1 MRLEVPAAGTI
12 YKVAVQ
18 IPPGHL
24 DAVMDSV
31 TGVITPVYP
40 GYTRVFT
47 YWPVKG
53 TWIPSEG
60 SDPFIGNVGCV
71 ETADEI
77 RLEFAVSSDEMPAAV
92 AAVRRVHPYE
102 EPAIDIIPMIPW
114 KSVIPSDD
122 SCRDCRRSSASCGS

>member
-1 MRLEVPAAGTI
+1 MRLEAPVAGTI

-18 IPPGHL
+18 VPPGYL

-31 TGVITPVYP
+31 TSAISPVYP
-40 GYTRVFT
+40 GYTRVFA

-60 SDPFIGNVGCV
+60 SDPFIGEVGRV
-71 ETADEI
+71 EVADEI
-77 RLEFAVSSDEMPAAV
+77 RLEFAVSSEEMPAAV

-114 KSVIPSDD
+114 KSVIPSDG
-122 SCRDCRRSSASCGS
+122 SCRGCRRSSASCVS